1 MVSRSNSDHDSP
13 TGIFGGIKNNLSRIV
28 MTLAISM
35 TLLCGG
41 CVHRDTDARRPLVF
55 AAASLSDALDDVG
68 KLFEEQYRIR
78 VHFSYGGSYMLGRQV
93 MLGAP
98 ADAVVFAGVKPLRE
112 LKEMGLTGPE
122 QIIATNTLV
131 VIVPVGITT
140 SPSLA
145 DMVDSGSLV
154 VMADPALAPAGEYG
168 RSALESA
175 GVWDR
180 LQGRLVLTLD
190 ARASSAAVSSGSVN
204 YGLVY
209 ASDAATMGGVEVLF
223 PLANGLYTPIEY
235 PAATVKGADF
245 EQEAQQFIDFLAGP
259 VGLEVL
265 SQYGFGVPSSH

>member
-13 TGIFGGIKNNLSRIV
+13 TGIFVGTKDNLTPIV
-28 MTLAISM
+28 IALAISM
-35 TLLCGG
+35 LLLCGG
-41 CVHRDTDARRPLVF
+41 CVHSGTDTRRPLVF
-55 AAASLSDALDDVG
+55 AAASLSDVLDELG
-68 KLFEEQYRIR
+68 KLFEEQYRLP
-78 VHFSYGGSYMLGRQV
+78 VDFSYGGSNMLGRQV

-112 LKEMGLTGPE
+112 LRVTGRTGPE
-122 QIIATNTLV
+122 QIVATNTLV
-131 VIVPVGITT
+131 VIVPVGMTT
-140 SPSLA
+140 PPSLA

-175 GVWDR
+175 GVWDS

-190 ARASSAAVSSGSVN
+190 VRASTAAVSSGSVN

-209 ASDAATMGGVEVLF
+209 ASDAVTTGGVEVAF
-223 PLANGLYTPIEY
+223 PIANDLYAPIEY

-245 EQEAQQFIDFLAGP
+245 EHEAQQFIDFLAGP
-259 VGLEVL
+259 VGREVL
-265 SQYGFGVPSSH
+265 SQYGFGVPFSR